1 MEAAEILNFV
11 GALIFV
17 LALIG
22 GLAWLVARSG
32 LPQGRFRFGKRDGNQ
47 RLEIIETL
55 SLDPRRRLVL
65 VRQDDKEHLLLLG
78 INGDIVVSEGLGK
91 ENFQDFLI
99 DEEPDP

>member
-17 LALIG
+17 LGLIG
-22 GLAWLVARSG
+22 GLAWLVARTG
-32 LPQGRFRFGKRDGNQ
+32 LAQGRFRFGKGDGNQ

-55 SLDPRRRLVL
+55 PLDPRRRLVL
-65 VRQDDKEHLLLLG
+65 VRHDDKEHLLLLG
-78 INGDIVVSEGLGK
+78 INGDIVVAEGFEK
-91 ENFQDFLI
+91 ETFQEFLI